1 MQEFEITFLE
11 IDVPKIEQK
20 LLEIGAE
27 KVGDYNFRRALFDY
41 PDFRLMG
48 ENKFIR
54 LRTDGTET
62 TLAYKEK
69 PIDTNDG
76 VKEIE
81 VVVESYEKT
90 YELFNAMG
98 FVIKREEENKRT
110 KYKKGE
116 TVFDIDS
123 WPFIPTYLEIESTSI
138 ENARK
143 VADELGLKGEEG
155 LILDPKE
162 GYKKYGYNLD
172 EYSVIT
178 FKEMRKK

>member
-11 IDVPKIEQK
+11 IDVEKVEQK
-20 LLEIGAE
+20 LLQIGAV

-41 PDFRLMG
+41 PDFRL
-48 ENKFIR
+48 NAKNSFIR
-54 LRTDGTET
+54 LRTDGEVT

-69 PIDTNDG
+69 NENIDGG
-76 VKEIE
+76 VREIE
-81 VVVESYEKT
+81 VVVDSYEKT
-90 YELFNAMG
+90 YELFKSMG

-138 ENARK
+138 EHAREM
-143 VADELGLKGEEG
+143 ANQIGLKGEEG
-155 LILDPKE
+155 LISDPKE
-162 GYKKYGYNLD
+162 TYKRYGYNLD
-172 EYSVIT
+172 EYLVIT
-178 FKEMRKK
+178 FKEMVKK